1 MASAVREIQDSL
13 AEALSQTAEALRR
26 STVHVRSGRHGGGS
40 GVIWDT
46 DGLIITN
53 AHVVRG
59 SSATVE
65 LWDGRILEA
74 EVTARDP
81 RRDLAALRI
90 HASDL
95 PAAPIADS
103 DSLRVAQ
110 LAVAVGNPLGLTGA
124 LTVGIIHAIAPAEG
138 HGRQTWVQADV
149 HLAPGNSGGPLADGL
164 GRVIGINSMTVGSLG
179 LAVPSN
185 AVAGFLRERAARPR
199 LGVTT
204 QPVTVSVTNDSV
216 SGLLVLETTPRGPAD
231 RAGVMVGDVV
241 VGSQGHRFT
250 DPRHLIDVLQSAGEN
265 DTLQLDILRGGL
277 LQSISITLPTS
288 DRTNSVEEGSGVA
301 A

>member
-1 MASAVREIQDSL
+1 MATAFPEVQDSL
-13 AEALSQTAEALRR
+13 ADALSQTAEALRR

-40 GVIWDT
+40 GVIWSA

-65 LWDGRILEA
+65 LWDGRQIEA

-81 RRDLAALRI
+81 RRDLAALQI
-90 HASDL
+90 HVGDL

-103 DSLRVAQ
+103 DILRVAQ
-110 LAVAVGNPLGLTGA
+110 VAVAVGNPLGLTGA

-185 AVAGFLRERAARPR
+185 AVTNFLRERAVRPQ
-199 LGVTT
+199 LGVTM
-204 QPVTVSVTNDSV
+204 QPVTVSTANDSV
-216 SGLLVLETTPRGPAD
+216 HGLLVLETTPRGPAG
-231 RAGVMVGDVV
+231 RAGVMLGDVV
-241 VGSQGHRFT
+241 VGSGGRRFK
-250 DPRHLIDVLQSAGEN
+250 DPRHLIDLLQSAEEN
-265 DTLQLDILRGGL
+265 DTLQLDMLRGGIL
-277 LQSISITLPTS
+277 HSVSITLETDDDTS
-288 DRTNSVEEGSGVA
+288 SAEEGAGVA

>member
-1 MASAVREIQDSL
+1 MATAVREIHDSL
-13 AEALSQTAEALRR
+13 ADALSQTAEALRR
-26 STVHVRSGRHGGGS
+26 STLHVRSGRHGSGS
-40 GVIWDT
+40 GVIWSA
-46 DGLIITN
+46 DGLVITN

-81 RRDLAALRI
+81 RRDLAALQVQ
-90 HASDL
+90 AGDL

-103 DSLRVAQ
+103 DTLRVGQ
-110 LAVAVGNPLGLTGA
+110 IAVAVGNPLGLTGA

-138 HGRQTWVQADV
+138 HGWQTWVQADV

-185 AVAGFLRERAARPR
+185 AVASFLRERAARPQ
-199 LGVTT
+199 LGITT
-204 QPVTVSVTNDSV
+204 QPVTVSLLNDSV
-216 SGLLVLETTPRGPAD
+216 SGLLVLETVPRGAAE
-231 RAGVMVGDVV
+231 RAGVMLGDVV
-241 VGSQGHRFT
+241 VGSRGRRFT
-250 DPRHLIDVLQSAGEN
+250 DPRHLIDVLQPGVEG

-277 LQSISITLPTS
+277 LQAVSITLSTG
-288 DRTNSVEEGSGVA
+288 DHTTSVEEGIGVA

>member
-1 MASAVREIQDSL
+1 MATAVREIHDSL
-13 AEALSQTAEALRR
+13 AEALSQNAETLRR
-26 STVHVRSGRHGGGS
+26 STVHVRSGRHGSGS
-40 GVIWDT
+40 GVIWSAG
-46 DGLIITN
+46 GLIITN

-74 EVTARDP
+74 EVTVRDP
-81 RRDLAALRI
+81 RRDLAALQI
-90 HASDL
+90 QAGDL

-103 DSLRVAQ
+103 DTLRVGQ
-110 LAVAVGNPLGLTGA
+110 IAVAVGNPLGLTGA

-185 AVAGFLRERAARPR
+185 AVASFLRERAARPQ
-199 LGVTT
+199 LGITT
-204 QPVTVSVTNDSV
+204 QPVTVSILNDSV
-216 SGLLVLETTPRGPAD
+216 SGLLVLETAPRGAAD
-231 RAGVMVGDVV
+231 RAGVMLGDVV
-241 VGSQGHRFT
+241 VDSRGRRFT
-250 DPRHLIDVLQSAGEN
+250 DPRHLIDVLQPGGER

-277 LQSISITLPTS
+277 LQSVSITRSTG
-288 DRTNSVEEGSGVA
+288 DHTTSVEEGVGVA

>member
-1 MASAVREIQDSL
+1 MATAVREIQDSL
-13 AEALSQTAEALRR
+13 AEALSQTAETLRR

-40 GVIWDT
+40 GVIWSAE
-46 DGLIITN
+46 GLIVTN
-53 AHVVRG
+53 AHVARG

-81 RRDLAALRI
+81 RRDLAALQI
-90 HASDL
+90 HAGDL

-103 DSLRVAQ
+103 DRLRVGQ

-179 LAVPSN
+179 LAIPSN
-185 AVAGFLRERAARPR
+185 AVASFLRERAARPQ
-199 LGVTT
+199 LGMTA
-204 QPVTVSVTNDSV
+204 QPVTVSVTNESV
-216 SGLLVLETTPRGPAD
+216 HGLLVLETTTGGPAD
-231 RAGVMVGDVV
+231 RAGVLLGDVV
-241 VGSQGHRFT
+241 VGSRGRRFT
-250 DPRHLIDVLQSAGEN
+250 DPRHLIDVLRPAGEN
-265 DTLQLDILRGGL
+265 DALQLDILRGGL
-277 LQSISITLPTS
+277 LQSVSITLPTS
-288 DRTNSVEEGSGVA
+288 NDTNSIEEGAGVA